1 MPLNDWDNRFTLLAQ
16 DCVMHVGPKP
26 PLWMIAAGLA
36 TVYLVWGSTY
46 LAIGVAVRTL
56 PPFLMAG
63 ARFVVAGLIL
73 WTILVSFNRFRIT
86 RKQLWDNLFIGALLL
101 LGGNGLVSWAQK
113 EVPSGMTT
121 LIVALNPLFVVI
133 ADWVV
138 LVAFRDTTRGSKP
151 NGLTIFG
158 LCLGFI
164 GLFVLIAP
172 SLGATDATRLDGFRV
187 LALVVACLSWC
198 IGSLATRYVK
208 NPADPFSGAAI
219 QMILGGFWL
228 LLVGVVLGEVSQFDL
243 QLVSR
248 DSVLAWIYLMLM
260 GSLVTYTT
268 FIWLIKHASPSL
280 VATSSYVNPIV
291 AVFLGW
297 FFLGEQVSPR
307 IVAAGAV
314 IVLGVAM
321 ITLGRS
327 LSHG

>member
-1 MPLNDWDNRFTLLAQ
+1 MPAENRTTDRDMQ
-16 DCVMHVGPKP
+16 TEPKP
-26 PLWMIAAGLA
+26 PLWLIALGLA

-46 LAIGVAVRTL
+46 LAIGVAVRTM

-63 ARFVVAGLIL
+63 ARFVVAGLIQT
-73 WTILVSFNRFRIT
+73 TILVALKRFQIT

-121 LIVALNPLFVVI
+121 LIVSLNPLFIVI

-138 LVAFRDTTRGSKP
+138 LIAFCDTARGAKP
-151 NGLTIFG
+151 NGLTLLG
-158 LCLGFI
+158 LCLGFS

-172 SLGATDATRLDGFRV
+172 SLGASDATRLNGLRV

-208 NPADPFSGAAI
+208 NPADPFSGAAV
-219 QMILGGFWL
+219 QMILGGLWL
-228 LLVGVVLGEVSQFDL
+228 VLVGLALGEFSQFDL
-243 QLVSR
+243 NQVSSN
-248 DSVLAWIYLMLM
+248 SVLAWMYLMLI

-268 FIWLIKHASPSL
+268 FIWLMKHASPSL
-280 VATSSYVNPIV
+280 VATYSYVNPIV

-297 FFLGEQVSPR
+297 YFLGEEVSPR
-307 IVAAGAV
+307 IFAAGAV
-314 IVLGVAM
+314 IILGVAM

-327 LSHG
+327 RKSIRPTAK